1 MRATEFISK
10 LNENMLI
17 TDVPNEDWLEG
28 KIEYAKEKGR
38 NNFGVPYMGSS
49 TAFVRPNPEVSVDIL
64 KRLPGM
70 RGEQSNVRH
79 EDLKAIMKIM
89 KDTGKL
95 PLMSNGKEYAPFI
108 NVAYNGE
115 AWVNEGNHRIMAA
128 AALGWDKLPIEIR
141 YFDGGERIESGPMY
155 PPKIGAEKPKP
166 GTRIIMN
173 VDEGVVDE
181 AEKNTPE
188 SREIVSRLKRAG
200 YKQLGSGADA
210 TVWMKDAGQII
221 KIVMPES
228 QDITQAAFTF
238 KKFYE
243 FCATH
248 QNLACLPKFI
258 PIEGQAYIE
267 FSLGNKQYMQI
278 SMEQLYP
285 IKKNSF
291 DEGIVWF
298 FSDFVSTGTPWDK
311 ANELL
316 GYTDTW
322 KEYNT
327 RTANKY
333 ATQWKNLSMIKGNEG
348 KYAEFQVLYEV
359 MRLLYLTGKINKMF
373 WDLHTENA
381 MQRQDGTIVIIDPW
395 FERFSGTVK

>member
-1 MRATEFISK
+1 MRASEFTSK

-28 KIEYAKEKGR
+28 KIWYAKEKGR
-38 NNFGVPYMGSS
+38 NSFGVPYMGSS

-95 PLMSNGKEYAPFI
+95 PLMKNGKEYAPFI
-108 NVAYNGE
+108 NVAFNGE

-155 PPKIGAEKPKP
+155 PPKIGAEEPKP
-166 GTRIIMN
+166 GTKIIMN

-181 AEKNTPE
+181 AELGTPE
-188 SREIVSRLKRAG
+188 AKEIVSKLKQAG

-210 TVWMKDAGQII
+210 TVWSKDVGQVI
-221 KIVMPES
+221 KVIMPDS
-228 QDITQAAFTF
+228 KDITQAAYTF

-243 FCATH
+243 FCQQH
-248 QNLACLPKFI
+248 KDIACLPKFI
-258 PIEGQAYIE
+258 PIQGKDYVE
-267 FSLGNKQYMQI
+267 FKLGNKNYIQV

-285 IKKNSF
+285 IKEESF
-291 DEGIVWF
+291 AQGIVWF
-298 FSDFVSTGTPWDK
+298 FSDYVANNTKWDKVDKLLSLPKTWYDFHTDK
-311 ANELL
+311 ANQYALSWANL
-316 GYTDTW
+316 
-322 KEYNT
+322 KSNK
-327 RTANKY
+327 NKY
-333 ATQWKNLSMIKGNEG
+333 AEIQ
-348 KYAEFQVLYEV
+348 
-359 MRLLYLTGKINKMF
+359 LLYTVMELLYRTGRLNKMY
-373 WDLHTENA
+373 WDLHTDNA
-381 MQRQDGTIVIIDPW
+381 MQRKDGTVVIIDPW
-395 FERFSGTVK
+395 FERYEGTL